1 MKPCPFCGSDDVG
14 YGYRTRPDGRELAM
28 ISCSNCGANGPTRT
42 YASQWDDDEAEA
54 SWDKRHNV
62 QAQGRC
68 AALSRSVPC
77 TAGLDEAATRR
88 SRLLRRHEWQ

>member
-62 QAQGRC
+62 EVTGAEP
-68 AALSRSVPC
+68 ALSAERP
-77 TAGLDEAATRR
+77 R
-88 SRLLRRHEWQ
+88 

>member
-54 SWDKRHNV
+54 SWDKRHNA
-62 QAQGRC
+62 QAHRKN
-68 AALSRSVPC
+68 
-77 TAGLDEAATRR
+77 RR
-88 SRLLRRHEWQ
+88 SEAKAGFSGAAPCWADSLWELNRTEKF